1 MKTVTAHDR
10 FDEPVTAEVLE
21 KAIKRSEQRRPQGL
35 HATGVQYLDRLQS
48 VFVYFHHHAIGFPV
62 RDYPE
67 LAALSEDELNRLSI
81 GFGGKA
87 LCLDSQDL
95 HVSIAGLVQAS
106 GELSAAIRTL
116 AASLN
121 GRKRSDNK
129 VAASQANGQKGG
141 RPRKAAAAG

>member
-1 MKTVTAHDR
+1 M
-10 FDEPVTAEVLE
+10 
-21 KAIKRSEQRRPQGL
+21 
-35 HATGVQYLDRLQS
+35 
-48 VFVYFHHHAIGFPV
+48 YFHHHAIGFPI

-106 GELSAAIRTL
+106 GDLSAAIRTL

-121 GRKRSDNK
+121 GRKRSHDK
-129 VAASQANGQKGG
+129 MAASQANGQKGG
-141 RPRKAAAAG
+141 RPRKAAAA

>member
-1 MKTVTAHDR
+1 MKTVTAQDR

-35 HATGVQYLDRLQS
+35 HATGVQYLGVLQS
-48 VFVYFHHHAIGFPV
+48 VFVYFNHHAIGFPI

-67 LAALSEDELNRLSI
+67 LAALNEEELSRLCI

-87 LCLDSQDL
+87 LCLDSRDL

-116 AASLN
+116 AAALN
-121 GRKRSDNK
+121 GRKRSQDK
-129 VAASQANGQKGG
+129 MAASQANGLKGG
-141 RPRKAAAAG
+141 RPRKAATS

>member
-1 MKTVTAHDR
+1 MKIVMAQDR

-21 KAIKRSEQRRPQGL
+21 AAIKRGEQRRPQGL
-35 HATGVQYLDRLQS
+35 HATGVQYLERLQS

-67 LAALSEDELNRLSI
+67 LAALSEEELNRLSI

-87 LCLDSQDL
+87 LCLESHDL

-106 GELSAAIRTL
+106 GEFSAAIRTL

-121 GRKRSDNK
+121 GRKRSHDK
-129 VAASQANGQKGG
+129 TAAAQTNGQKGG
-141 RPRKAAAAG
+141 RPRQAAAS